1 MAAVEYV
8 RSLLS
13 AATAILLAFL
23 VPGVHSAFRGITKEK
38 ATGLAVIVGG
48 AEEAILSLY
57 WILAIAFFTLL
68 MAASRLHKKALRA
81 SLFWTPT
88 IIVTALAVGVST
100 LVAYVYVRYRQG

>member
-1 MAAVEYV
+1 LCRECTA
-8 RSLLS
+8 RSEAL
-13 AATAILLAFL
+13 
-23 VPGVHSAFRGITKEK
+23 PKEK

-48 AEEAILSLY
+48 AEEAILSPLY